1 MMSFIYWLTRGF
13 ERSHDGQKPNVLYIN
28 RYHFEHLRQE
38 FADPDD
44 LDSIMRVLGMTIMIT
59 EEAVNPH
66 LARTDN
72 PEQLRPPHF
81 GRHHRKAGG
90 AD

>member
-13 ERSHDGQKPNVLYIN
+13 ERSNDGSKPNVLYIN

-44 LDSIMRVLGMTIMIT
+44 TDAIMRVLGMTIILT

-66 LARTDN
+66 LARIDN
-72 PEQLRPPHF
+72 PDQARPARFP
-81 GRHHRKAGG
+81 GHRSAGG
-90 AD
+90 ID